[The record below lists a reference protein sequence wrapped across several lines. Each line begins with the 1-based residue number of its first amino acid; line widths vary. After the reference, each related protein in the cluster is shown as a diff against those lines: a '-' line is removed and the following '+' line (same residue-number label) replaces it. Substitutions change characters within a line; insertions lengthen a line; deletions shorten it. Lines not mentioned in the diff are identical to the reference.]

1 MNQTIPIETVLSQA
15 AAKAGLDSK
24 QAGAILVGALGLLE
38 KHADVEARDAFYAAV
53 PGAEALAR
61 SPEAR
66 PRGGGLMG
74 GLMKSAGGVSGAAL
88 GDAMGL
94 LDRLK
99 KVGLGKD
106 ELKRLLPA
114 SRDAVTQATGRDWLG
129 EAVRSIPGVGP
140 LLGDN

>member
-1 MNQTIPIETVLSQA
+1 MNQTITIEDVMAQA
-15 AAKAGLDSK
+15 AVKAGLEPD
-24 QAGAILVGALGLLE
+24 QAHAVMVGALGLLE
-38 KHADVEARDAFYAAV
+38 KHADVEPRDAFYDAV
-53 PGAEALAR
+53 PGAAALAR
-61 SPEAR
+61 SPDAK

-99 KVGLGKD
+99 KVGVGKD

-114 SRDAVTQATGRDWLG
+114 ARNAVTQATGRDWLG
-129 EAVRSIPGVGP
+129 EAVRTIPGVGA
-140 LLGDN
+140 LLGDG